1 MKNFLKNILPL
12 LVINIVLLP
21 LLISHVNSLYSIA
34 LPYWGVFAIL
44 MNLAFLKGKM
54 VKVIRVLFV
63 PLVVNFIVY
72 MFLYFYNMLEIISFT
87 FVDLYKLKI
96 GIVNTALVS
105 NLIMIFTGILINRKK
120 KIEGDIN
127 RKKEKEGEE
136 NKSYYWKVKEKRKV
150 KEKDKEKTCYMV
162 PVFIGFI
169 GLLLIFHYC
178 RCLHIF

>member
-120 KIEGDIN
+120 KIEG
-127 RKKEKEGEE
+127 EE
-136 NKSYYWKVKEKRKV
+136 NKSYYRKVKEKRKD
-150 KEKDKEKTCYMV
+150 KEKDKEKACYMV
-162 PVFIGFI
+162 PVIFGFI
-169 GLLLIFHYC
+169 GLLLIFHFC
-178 RCLHIF
+178 WCLHIFGN

>member
-120 KIEGDIN
+120 KIEG
-127 RKKEKEGEE
+127 EE
-136 NKSYYWKVKEKRKV
+136 NKSYYKKVKEKRKV
-150 KEKDKEKTCYMV
+150 KENDKEKACYMV
-162 PVFIGFI
+162 PVIFGFI
-169 GLLLIFHYC
+169 VLLLIFHFC
-178 RCLHIF
+178 WCLHIF